1 MIGYTTFGTN
11 DFERACQFYDELFG
25 AFGKQR
31 ILEMDNFIAWGTS
44 MEEPG
49 FSVTKPYDG
58 NPATVGNGVMIA
70 LKMDSTEQVDAFYA
84 KGTEEFIVKL
94 AGALKIVKSSANSI
108 SVWSAARLSVV

>member
-49 FSVTKPYDG
+49 FSVTKP
-58 NPATVGNGVMIA
+58 
-70 LKMDSTEQVDAFYA
+70 
-84 KGTEEFIVKL
+84 
-94 AGALKIVKSSANSI
+94 
-108 SVWSAARLSVV
+108 